1 MRMGKKR
8 KKKMK
13 RGRRKMGEEK
23 EEGQVDELF
32 FILFYKF
39 SPI

>member
-1 MRMGKKR
+1 MRREKR

-13 RGRRKMGEEK
+13 RGRRKMGEEEK
-23 EEGQVDELF
+23 EGQVNELF